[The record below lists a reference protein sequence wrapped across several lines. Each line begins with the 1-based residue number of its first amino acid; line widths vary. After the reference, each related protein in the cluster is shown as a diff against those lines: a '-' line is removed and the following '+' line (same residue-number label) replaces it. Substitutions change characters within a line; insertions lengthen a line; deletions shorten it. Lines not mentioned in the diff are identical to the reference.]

1 MLSEIFSVPSRSDGN
16 VGLDFLGVIFNPT
29 LIYGETFN
37 PAENSFFMYAV
48 GYINIIIG
56 FLAIFLFVVIVIYL
70 FAKKGKEILSSE
82 KESKNS
88 WWDPAS
94 LLLYLFLIPLPNAGM
109 INIAQLLYI
118 KSEVRSFLAAD
129 WLVKKISY
137 RYADDKR
144 LNSTSFKDANG
155 NMQSFNGQKKNIA
168 DNADKYVLDRFVNY
182 SRIFLCAEG
191 LKTTGMLDENNVRG
205 TGGDNRQLQAIRA
218 CKVPAE
224 AAETLQPYAKY
235 SINTY
240 GVGGGLNTNY
250 ERRYVTEMACHYQAF
265 KTYIAPH
272 LQYGSSKLELKNT
285 YPAITEIALQ
295 GDGLDKSTM
304 KNHDVWK
311 GLANSIESCLVHSQ
325 FFSHI
330 YVMGPHG
337 LMPKLFTTPDYL
349 LDKFSKENEDRL
361 KKGWIFYPINA
372 LKMLEDES
380 EVDKVPPS
388 IIGFDSFFSKSKIAV
403 PDKALAFGD
412 ELDDV
417 NPSVTSAHEAIQKSV
432 ETYKAGLR
440 TIALNEPAPK
450 ILSDSTLPG
459 GALLQT
465 QLLLNK
471 TSFSLDKV
479 ETLIAADKDVN
490 PRDMAR
496 YRTVMKGR
504 DIRQN
509 VRDLRKLFLTVMS
522 RVRYFSAIVDKARA
536 VSNFTAKTIAEGA
549 DKFGELGRGSW
560 VESVTKFGA
569 AVTKTSSALALN
581 LIEFMAHALDTMP
594 AKFLLLVSLLVY
606 ATEYLPMLAVLIAA
620 SILMLQIGAWS
631 IGLSLS
637 LFMIPIPKSRVGET
651 AWRFTLAIWLT
662 PMIIVA
668 LYTLGVTIL
677 DYSTSFALSFILENS
692 PVPDGVFDIEKI
704 GAVLIDFFSG
714 DFAVR
719 LIIGGIFYIFMT
731 WQVAKFIILG
741 HNLIMDKIGLTYR
754 NEGFE
759 DGFSRLENMIR

>member
-56 FLAIFLFVVIVIYL
+56 FLAIFLFVAIVIYL

-82 KESKNS
+82 QGSKNS
-88 WWDPAS
+88 WWDAAS

-144 LNSTSFKDANG
+144 LNSASFKDANG

-182 SRIFLCAEG
+182 SSIFLCAEG

-240 GVGGGLNTNY
+240 GVKGGQNTNY

-272 LQYGSSKLELKNT
+272 LQYGSHKLELKNT
-285 YPAITEIALQ
+285 YPAITEVARQ
-295 GDGLDKSTM
+295 GDGIDKSTM

-337 LMPKLFTTPDYL
+337 LMPKLFTTPDSL

-380 EVDKVPPS
+380 EKDKAIPTMV
-388 IIGFDSFFSKSKIAV
+388 GFDSFFSKSRIAV
-403 PDKALAFGD
+403 PDKVLAFGD
-412 ELDDV
+412 DIDDV
-417 NPSVTSAHEAIQKSV
+417 DPSVTSIHTLIQNNVK
-432 ETYKAGLR
+432 TYKDGLR
-440 TIALNEPAPK
+440 MIALNEPAPK
-450 ILSDSTLPG
+450 ILSDSTVLG
-459 GALLQT
+459 GSILQS
-465 QLLLNK
+465 QLLLYK
-471 TSFSLDKV
+471 IDFSIDKI
-479 ETLIAADKDVN
+479 EKAIKDGN
-490 PRDMAR
+490 ASAKDMTK
-496 YRTVMKGR
+496 YKVVMKGR
-504 DIRQN
+504 DVMRAARD
-509 VRDLRKLFLTVMS
+509 VRKEFLAVMS
-522 RVRYFSAIVDKARA
+522 RIRYFSVAVDKWRA
-536 VSNFTAKTIAEGA
+536 VSNFTAKKVAEGA
-549 DKFGELGRGSW
+549 DIIGETGRGIPL
-560 VESVTKFGA
+560 EGGAKGGA
-569 AVTKTSSALALN
+569 ALTKSLSTLTFYLMEFIASVLN
-581 LIEFMAHALDTMP
+581 TLP
-594 AKFLLLVSLLVY
+594 AKFLLFISMIVY

-637 LFMIPIPKSRVGET
+637 LFMIPIPNSRVGET

-677 DYSTSFALSFILENS
+677 DYSTSFALSFVLENTHI
-692 PVPDGVFDIEKI
+692 PDGAFDIDDI
-704 GAVLIDFFSG
+704 VTLLVDIFSG
-714 DFAVR
+714 DLAIR
-719 LIIGGIFYIFMT
+719 LIIGAIFYMFMT

-759 DGFSRLENMIR
+759 DGFSRLENMTR

>member
-88 WWDPAS
+88 WWDAAS

-137 RYADDKR
+137 RYADDR
-144 LNSTSFKDANG
+144 RPNSVSLQDADG
-155 NMQSFNGQKKNIA
+155 NMQSFNGPKKNIA

-311 GLANSIESCLVHSQ
+311 GIANSIESCLVHSQ
-325 FFSHI
+325 FFENK
-330 YVMGPHG
+330 YVMGSLG
-337 LMPKLFTTPDYL
+337 LMPKVLTIP
-349 LDKFSKENEDRL
+349 DKFSKENEDKL
-361 KKGWIFYPINA
+361 NKGWIFYPINA

-380 EVDKVPPS
+380 EKNKTQPPLL
-388 IIGFDSFFSKSKIAV
+388 GFDSFFSKSRIAV
-403 PDKALAFGD
+403 PDGALAFGD
-412 ELDDV
+412 DLDDV

-432 ETYKAGLR
+432 DTYKAGLR

-471 TSFSLDKV
+471 INFSIDKV
-479 ETLIAADKDVN
+479 ERLIAAEKDVN

-504 DIRQN
+504 DIMHN
-509 VRDLRKLFLTVMS
+509 VRDLRKGFLTVMS

-549 DKFGELGRGSW
+549 DKIGETGRGTW

-569 AVTKTSSALALN
+569 ALTKTPSVLALN
-581 LIEFMAHALDTMP
+581 LIEFVAHALDSMP
-594 AKFLLLVSLLVY
+594 AKILLLVSLLVY

-637 LFMIPIPKSRVGET
+637 LFMIPIPNSRVGET

-714 DFAVR
+714 DLAVR
-719 LIIGGIFYIFMT
+719 LIIGAIFYIFMT

-759 DGFSRLENMIR
+759 EGFSRLENMHH